1 MICFVIA
8 LRGRQSTNQWS
19 KALKDFNNT
28 LQSIFNQ
35 THPDFRVY
43 VGCNEVP
50 ELEKEYDERLHF
62 VTADLPIPN
71 TWEEKCRD
79 RSWKLCLCAKQIRN
93 DYKELLDSGKGIFIF
108 PVDADD
114 FVSCYLAEYA
124 VNHPDANGF
133 KSANSYRWVKGSS
146 WMEITPY
153 FGGTMNIMKMYK
165 NDLPEELPD
174 QSLCF
179 DYETAMKLTKRYPIR
194 WYDIEVEGK
203 FKALGKPL
211 ERLPFRS
218 TVYVLGTG
226 INISDGDPNNQNTE
240 KRFHPVAFLRK
251 INPLTHKMVTTKLKN
266 EFGIR

>member
-1 MICFVIA
+1 MICFVTA
-8 LRGRQSTNQWS
+8 LRSKQSTDQWS
-19 KALKDFNNT
+19 EVLKDFNNT
-28 LQSIFNQ
+28 LHSMFNQ
-35 THPDFRVY
+35 KHPDFQIY

-71 TWEEKCRD
+71 TWQEKCRD
-79 RSWKLCLCAKQIRN
+79 RSWKLCLCAKQIRS
-93 DYKELLDSGKGIFIF
+93 DYQELLDTGKGIFIF

-114 FVSCYLAEYA
+114 FVSCHLAGYV

-133 KSANSYRWVKGSS
+133 KSVKSYRWVKNSS

-153 FGGTMNIMKMYK
+153 FGGSMNIMKMYK
-165 NDLPEELPD
+165 DDLPEKLPE

-179 DYETAMKLTKRYPIR
+179 DQSTAMKLTERYPIR

-203 FKALGKPL
+203 FRKLGKPL
-211 ERLPFRS
+211 EKLPFRS

-226 INISDGDPNNQNTE
+226 ANISEDDPNNTNVE
-240 KRFHPVAFLRK
+240 KRIHPVAFLRK
-251 INPLTHKMVTTKLKN
+251 INPLTHRRVTAKLKN